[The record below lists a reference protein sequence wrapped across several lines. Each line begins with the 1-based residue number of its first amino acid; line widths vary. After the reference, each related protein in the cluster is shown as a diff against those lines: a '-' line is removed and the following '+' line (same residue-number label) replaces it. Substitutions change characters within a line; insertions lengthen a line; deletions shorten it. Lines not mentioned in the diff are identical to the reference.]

1 MEMKKNNQRKGK
13 FIDSRKYIVV
23 FNISIFIS
31 MCVSYNPGKIN
42 VNYITIII
50 LLSKTHYTLEVKGI
64 STEKT
69 RAFGPSI
76 DRR

>member
-31 MCVSYNPGKIN
+31 
-42 VNYITIII
+42 I
-50 LLSKTHYTLEVKGI
+50 LLNLFTKELHHVQYVFKNNSNKD
-64 STEKT
+64 
-69 RAFGPSI
+69 I
-76 DRR
+76 D